1 MRALLPGL
9 LAILLAHAGAAVA
22 EDAAM
27 VTLETADDSRG
38 WDAVGKLALG
48 DHGFCTG
55 ALIAPQLVLT
65 AAHCLYDKETG
76 VQLRP
81 EDIEFQAGFRNG
93 RALAY
98 RSVIRAVAHPDYRY
112 SASLLDNG
120 STIFLNITGFTARQW
135 NGLASGTAN
144 GTWNVGTTAN
154 WLIPPSTATTFTN
167 GDAAVFND
175 AAAGTTSVV
184 VAATVSPSSVTIDNS
199 TLAYDFTGTGAI
211 SGTASLVK
219 QGSGAATIATAN
231 SYTGATTIA
240 GGQLA
245 VATLAP
251 QLRSP
256 PVDARH
262 NSVAPLND
270 AAR

>member
-1 MRALLPGL
+1 MTGTTGIEFNFDTFGNPTLAPLNVLGGL
-9 LAILLAHAGAAVA
+9 SASGP
-22 EDAAM
+22 
-27 VTLETADDSRG
+27 VTLTVS
-38 WDAVGKLALG
+38 
-48 DHGFCTG
+48 
-55 ALIAPQLVLT
+55 
-65 AAHCLYDKETG
+65 G
-76 VQLRP
+76 VQPTLGQIP
-81 EDIEFQAGFRNG
+81 LIQYGSKSG
-93 RALAY
+93 VGAY
-98 RSVIRAVAHPDYRY
+98 SLTPISGYT
-112 SASLLDNG
+112 ASLLDNG

-199 TLAYDFTGTGAI
+199 TLAYDFTGTGSI